1 MRCAKRALDIIVA
14 SALLT
19 LALPVELLAAL
30 TIWLSMGSPVIFR
43 QVRPGRDQEPY
54 TLRKFRTMRSASGGH
69 ETDGDRLTAIGKV
82 LRRTSIDELP
92 QLVNVLRGEMSLVG
106 PRPLLVRYLP
116 YFTAEERRRFD
127 VQPGITGWAQIHGR
141 NRLDWNERLAL
152 DVWYVNHWSFVL
164 DLHILL
170 ETAQAVIR
178 RRDVVVDAN
187 IELQDL
193 DVLRR
198 EAGSGR

>member
-1 MRCAKRALDIIVA
+1 MRCAKRVLDIIVA
-14 SALLT
+14 SALLI

-30 TIWLSMGSPVIFR
+30 IIWLSMGSPVIFR

-54 TLRKFRTMRSASGGH
+54 TLLKFRTMRSASGSH

-187 IELQDL
+187 VELQDL

-198 EAGSGR
+198 EAGRGR

>member
-1 MRCAKRALDIIVA
+1 MRRAKRVLDIIVA
-14 SALLT
+14 GGLLILT
-19 LALPVELLAAL
+19 LPLVVLAAL
-30 TIWLSMGSPVIFR
+30 TIRLSMGSPVIFR
-43 QVRPGRDQEPY
+43 QVRPGRDQKPF
-54 TLRKFRTMRSASGGH
+54 TMLKFRTMRSASRSH
-69 ETDGDRLTAIGKV
+69 ETDGDRLTSIGTV

-116 YFTAEERRRFD
+116 YFTAAEIHRFD

-141 NRLDWNERLAL
+141 NRVDWNERLAL
-152 DVWYVNHWSFVL
+152 DVWYVDHWSFGL
-164 DLHILL
+164 DLHILSD
-170 ETAQAVIR
+170 TARAVIR

-198 EAGSGR
+198 EGGSDG

>member
-54 TLRKFRTMRSASGGH
+54 TLLKFRTMRSASGGH

>member
-1 MRCAKRALDIIVA
+1 MRWAKRLLDIIVA
-14 SALLT
+14 STLLI
-19 LALPVELLAAL
+19 LALPVEVLAAPI
-30 TIWLSMGSPVIFR
+30 IWLSMGSPVIFR

-54 TLRKFRTMRSASGGH
+54 TLLKFRTMRCASGGH

-170 ETAQAVIR
+170 ETARAVIR
-178 RRDVVVDAN
+178 CRDVVVDAN
-187 IELQDL
+187 VELQDL

-198 EAGSGR
+198 EAGTGR